1 MRYFDVEDTL
11 QQLKDGTTNRYRIR
25 ALRNACRARGYHER
39 EAFLTEVLKRWDEIR
54 TSTTNE

>member
-11 QQLKDGTTNRYRIR
+11 RQLKDGTTTRYHIR

-54 TSTTNE
+54 ASTIKE

>member
-25 ALRNACRARGYHER
+25 ALRNACRARGYLER

-54 TSTTNE
+54 ASTTNE